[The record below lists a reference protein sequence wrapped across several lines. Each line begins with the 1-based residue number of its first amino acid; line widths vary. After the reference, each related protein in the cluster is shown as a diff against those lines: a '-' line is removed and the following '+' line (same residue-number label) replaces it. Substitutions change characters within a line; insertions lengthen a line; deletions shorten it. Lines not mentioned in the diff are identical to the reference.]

1 MSIHQPKIASG
12 GTGGMAAGDRIG
24 MTDDEW
30 ESVWQDYDRRRPA
43 PAPAPAPAAAGKTVA
58 ARAGM
63 RRPHPLL
70 ILALALALALA
81 PQLASLHAG
90 TASGPDGIDGL
101 GALASFSPTEAEAPP
116 LSASVSRLAAQS
128 AEAACWVMQL
138 DPRHLAC
145 P

>member
-1 MSIHQPKIASG
+1 
-12 GTGGMAAGDRIG
+12 MAAGGRIG
-24 MTDDEW
+24 MTEDDW

-43 PAPAPAPAAAGKTVA
+43 PAPMPAPAPAAAPAMGA
-58 ARAGM
+58 EARRTGT
-63 RRPHPLL
+63 RRPHPFL
-70 ILALALALALA
+70 ILALGLGLAFG

-101 GALASFSPTEAEAPP
+101 GALASFSPTEAGAPP
-116 LSASVSRLAAQS
+116 LSTSVSRLAAQS

-138 DPRHLAC
+138 DPRQPAC